1 MEIEANLLRHV
12 TTLASDIGPRSP
24 GNGDA
29 LERARRYVEE
39 ALAGAGYAV
48 QPQEYG
54 WFGHQVANLV
64 VEIPGTSRAE
74 QVILLGAHYD
84 SVGSTPGADDNASG
98 VAGLLE
104 LARLCRTM
112 QPSRTVRFVAF
123 TMEEPPAFLTPWQ
136 GSRVYAK
143 EMRQRGEQITA
154 MLALEM
160 LGYYS
165 DEPNSQHF
173 PFFPMRWFF
182 PTTGNFI
189 AIVGNMR
196 SRMLARRSGAVLRKS
211 CRLPVQTLSTF
222 SSVPG
227 IALSDHASFWLNGY
241 PAVMVTDTAFFR
253 NRNYHRATDRPD
265 TLDYARMAEC
275 IRGLV
280 GVVVDLAG

>member
-1 MEIEANLLRHV
+1 METGAGLVRHV
-12 TTLASDIGPRSP
+12 TTLAADIGPRSP

-39 ALAGAGYAV
+39 ELAGLGYAV

-54 WFGHQVANLV
+54 WFGHRVANLA

-74 QVILLGAHYD
+74 QVVLLGAHYD
-84 SVGSTPGADDNASG
+84 SVSSTPGADDNASG
-98 VAGLLE
+98 VAGLIE
-104 LARLCRTM
+104 LARLCREM
-112 QPSRTVRFVAF
+112 RPSRTVRFVAF
-123 TMEEPPAFLTPWQ
+123 TMEEPPAFFTPSR

-143 EMRQRGEQITA
+143 AMRRRQEQVTA

-165 DEPNSQHF
+165 DEPGSQHF

-182 PTTGNFI
+182 PHTGDFI
-189 AIVGNMR
+189 AVVGNLH
-196 SRMLARRSGAVLRKS
+196 SRLLARRVGAVLGKS
-211 CRLPVQTLSTF
+211 CRLPVHTLATF
-222 SSVPG
+222 SFVPG
-227 IALSDHASFWLNGY
+227 IAFSDHSSFWQNGY

-253 NRNYHRATDRPD
+253 NKNYHRPADRPD

-275 IRGLV
+275 VRGLV
-280 GVVVDLAG
+280 GVVADLAG